1 MSQDFL
7 QRSPNPQRL
16 KTLKI
21 CAWIVTALVLVLVG
35 LMREFKFDL
44 PGGQRLDFLPPVHAA
59 LNSVAAICLVLA
71 VVMIKQKKVAA
82 HQRFI
87 NSAMI
92 CSALFLLCYVAYH
105 FTTEETKFGGTGTIK
120 IVYLCLLISHIVLAA
135 VSLPFILYTWIYAH
149 TNHFEQ
155 HRKMAK
161 WVFPI
166 WLYVAITGPVCYLM
180 LRPYYV

>member
-1 MSQDFL
+1 MSHDFL
-7 QRSPNPQRL
+7 QRPPNVQRL

-21 CAWIVTALVLVLVG
+21 CAWVVTALVLVLVG
-35 LMREFKFDL
+35 LMRELKFDL

-59 LNSVAAICLVLA
+59 LNTVAAMCLVLA
-71 VVMIKQKKVAA
+71 VVMIKQKKIAA
-82 HQRFI
+82 HRRFI
-87 NSAMI
+87 NSAMV

-105 FTTEETKFGGTGTIK
+105 FTTEETKFGGTGMVK

-135 VSLPFILYTWIYAH
+135 ISLPFILYTWIYAH

-180 LRPYYV
+180 LRPYYL